1 MLIVIDACVIN
12 IINGISL
19 SVKNDSESVNDG
31 SKSIIDDSRV
41 MFQIAGYLNYGHYDH
56 NDCKYVYSTGQWS
69 QCCNTDKEEK

>member
-12 IINGISL
+12 IINGISW

-41 MFQIAGYLNYGHYDH
+41 MFQITGYFNTGDDDH
-56 NDCKYVYSTGQWS
+56 NDCK
-69 QCCNTDKEEK
+69 